1 MRWVSELISPNTRSW
16 DQNKIWTYFFPHDA
30 EAILAIKLRQRS
42 TEDFVA
48 WNMEDNGVFT
58 VRSAY
63 RLGLQPTMDRL
74 ATGQSSSAPLGDRPA
89 WDYIWKAR
97 VPQKIRVF
105 SWKAATNTLTVLEN
119 VHRRISKVNPTCS
132 ICGTQVED
140 GHHALVTCTQRVP
153 CVKACVLFGLC
164 HLRRNFS
171 RLGRSGY

>member
-1 MRWVSELISPNTRSW
+1 MHGLELLKRGAIWRIGDGSQVRIWRDNWLPRSDSLKVSGKKKETRMRWVSELISPNTRLW
-16 DQNKIWTYFFPHDA
+16 DENKIRTYFFPHDA
-30 EAILAIKLRQRS
+30 EAILAIKLTQRS

-105 SWKAATNTLTVLEN
+105 SWKAATSQQIL
-119 VHRRISKVNPTCS
+119 S
-132 ICGTQVED
+132 
-140 GHHALVTCTQRVP
+140 
-153 CVKACVLFGLC
+153 LF
-164 HLRRNFS
+164 
-171 RLGRSGY
+171 